1 MFGHTWP
8 FLPSGNEPSG
18 ATTIE
23 DQELPGCLAGEWL
36 NEYQMQITPQESHVQ
51 SDRAPQLA
59 NTCPVLN
66 PSGWV
71 LLLAF
76 LAVRPHFT
84 IRVVFLKI
92 ST

>member
-51 SDRAPQLA
+51 SDRAPKLA
-59 NTCPVLN
+59 NIPPVWLGLITCILGRSSPFYYK
-66 PSGWV
+66 SC
-71 LLLAF
+71 F
-76 LAVRPHFT
+76 F
-84 IRVVFLKI
+84 
-92 ST
+92 